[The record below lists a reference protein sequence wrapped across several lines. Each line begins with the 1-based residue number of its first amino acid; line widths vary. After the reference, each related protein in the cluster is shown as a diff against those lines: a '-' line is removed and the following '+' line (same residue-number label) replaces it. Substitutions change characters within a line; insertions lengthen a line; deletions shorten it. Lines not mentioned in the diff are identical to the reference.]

1 MQMKLSVNAS
11 IQQPELDTLTSAKDT
26 ASIISMEKVIATVG
40 EIRETA
46 DSMSGRFVTIRGEA
60 PASFDP
66 QPIPRATNE
75 WQVFVL
81 SFSVLIIAFV
91 RISGKNFFRNL
102 YSGLISRPIF
112 RQLLRDGQLLPRAAK
127 LPLLFTFLLVI
138 TVFVFQLNGKLTF
151 ISFPE
156 YTGTTMNVL
165 IVFVLFGIFEVLRFI
180 LIRITGFIFRTGWVA
195 REFITNNIFFH
206 TLSTL
211 LVLPLLIISI
221 YARTDLILFFAAG
234 IIGFLFIFRLM
245 RGLLIAFEVKSYS
258 GYQIFLYLCALEILP
273 VFILIKVLTGY
284 VSRI

>member
-1 MQMKLSVNAS
+1 MDTFNPVEDSVSMISNG
-11 IQQPELDTLTSAKDT
+11 EEFTT
-26 ASIISMEKVIATVG
+26 AG
-40 EIRETA
+40 EIRGTD
-46 DSMSGRFVTIRGEA
+46 DSISGRFVTTRREE
-60 PASFDP
+60 PVRFEPD
-66 QPIPRATNE
+66 PIPLTTNE

-112 RQLLRDGQLLPRAAK
+112 RQLLRDGQLLPQAAK
-127 LPLLFTFLLVI
+127 LPLLFAFLLVI
-138 TVFVFQLNGKLTF
+138 TVFIFQLNSKFPF
-151 ISFPE
+151 ISFPG

-165 IVFVLFGIFEVLRFI
+165 IVFVLFGIFEISRFI
-180 LIRITGFIFRTGWVA
+180 LIRIIGFIFRTGWVV

-234 IIGFLFIFRLM
+234 ILAFLFIFRLM

-273 VFILIKVLTGY
+273 VFILIKILTGY
-284 VSRI
+284 ISRI